1 MKLAAFQMSAATP
14 HPERLPKLEAAIREA
29 ASAGA
34 GADLII
40 APELCLSG
48 YGRGPEMAG
57 LAQGLDG
64 EWATRIG
71 TLSDTLGIAVIAGF
85 PERAGETRYI
95 SALIKLPGAAPQ
107 AYRKGTLYGDY
118 ERSIF
123 TSAGPSTVIVEIA
136 GLKVGVLI
144 CYDVEFPE
152 NTRRLAMAGA
162 DLIAVPTALPW
173 GGMGEASGTGSFVVE
188 HLVPTRA
195 CENVNFVAYVN
206 NSDSD
211 ERFEFQGESVICAP
225 NGGVLAKAP
234 RAGDTLM
241 FADIDPRAYDA
252 VRAYLPYPED
262 VGPLL

>member
-14 HPERLPKLEAAIREA
+14 HAERLPKVEAAMREA

-34 GADLII
+34 DLLI

-48 YGRGPEMAG
+48 YGRGPELSD

-64 EWATRIG
+64 EWATQLSA
-71 TLSDTLGIAVIAGF
+71 LSDTLGIAVIAGF

-95 SALIKLPGAAPQ
+95 SAMIKRPGVAPEV
-107 AYRKGTLYGDY
+107 YRKGTLYGDY

-123 TSAGPSTVIVEIA
+123 TAAGPSTMIVEIA

-173 GGMGEASGTGSFVVE
+173 GGIGEASGTGSFVVE

-195 CENVNFVAYVN
+195 CENVNFVAYIN
-206 NSDSD
+206 NSDTD
-211 ERFEFQGESVICAP
+211 ERVTFQGESVICAP
-225 NGGVLAKAP
+225 NGSVLAKAP
-234 RAGDTLM
+234 KDGDKLLL
-241 FADIDPRAYDA
+241 ADIDPRAYDA